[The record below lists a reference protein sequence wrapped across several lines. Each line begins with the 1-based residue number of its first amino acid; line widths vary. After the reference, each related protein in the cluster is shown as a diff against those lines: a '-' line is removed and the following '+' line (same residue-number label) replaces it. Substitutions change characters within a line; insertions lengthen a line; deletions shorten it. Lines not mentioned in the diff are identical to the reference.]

1 MGDAMPLPNDTLNLL
16 VEYIKEQGP
25 YVLASP
31 EDAEHF
37 RNAKR
42 KMQNAKVEEKKEEK
56 KFEVSLSPPP
66 KPAVKYE
73 PPAPKPVVIARA
85 VVKEE
90 AHPPAKPSF
99 DLSGV
104 RNILSV
110 VAPELAILNE
120 IPNDAMAKKI
130 SERWKTKNQSAPIS
144 ILVYQEPP
152 EQRALLDQVA
162 RALDVYFGPAKI
174 VQAEGIEKDKQ
185 WGAFLS
191 VADLKMV
198 IVCDYTLWQ
207 LNGLMQFYK
216 ETPAQGVRVLG
227 NVPIFLLPDL
237 SLYLK
242 DSLLKRSL
250 WKALCQKLS

>member
-31 EDAEHF
+31 EDADYF

-42 KMQNAKVEEKKEEK
+42 KMQNAKVEERKI
-56 KFEVSLSPPP
+56 EVPLPLPP
-66 KPAVKYE
+66 KPVIKYE
-73 PPAPKPVVIARA
+73 PPPPPAPKPVVIAA
-85 VVKEE
+85 PVVKEE
-90 AHPPAKPSF
+90 APAKPSF

-120 IPNDAMAKKI
+120 IPSDILAKKI

-207 LNGLMQFYK
+207 LNGLMQSYK